1 MKRVTLHPHGLS
13 LRSETEPLPLYAGA
27 MHYFRNDPKS
37 WPRALDAMKAM
48 GLRIVDIYVPWAVHE
63 VEKGI
68 FDFGTRFPNLDV
80 ARFLALIHERNM
92 KAIVRPGPHI
102 NAELTYFGL
111 PERVVWDPNC
121 QARTPKGNPVV
132 LPMVPRAFPVPSYAS
147 DVFFE
152 ETRTWLNAVG
162 KALSHFRHPEG
173 PIVMIQIDNEG
184 ALYFRD
190 GPYDQ
195 DYHPDAI
202 RLFREMLREKYGS
215 NEALGH
221 AWADTTLTLESV
233 VPPVRFDAKR
243 ADELTRHIDWIEFHE
258 YLLTRAMRR
267 FRTMIDDAGL
277 GDIPTMHN
285 FPLGE
290 AATALNAGKMADAID
305 LVGLDYYHSATP
317 RHHAAIQKRTTE
329 LSIRCEGH
337 GVPAF
342 GAEMGAGFPPIFA
355 PLDEDDSLYTL
366 MCGLAYGLRGF
377 NLYMAVDR
385 DRWIGAP
392 INVHGEPTPFADRY
406 NELLEALEK
415 VKFHTLT
422 RHTPVRLVIPRALR
436 RLARATHAFGPVPPS
451 AFNILGKGFRESC
464 FEDDFGLG
472 EVPTMAAED
481 YLGTF
486 ERALSARGVPFA
498 YAGGE
503 TFMESTDRAQWV
515 ICATS
520 GGVKADFFEQM
531 QAARKRGALITM
543 GPAVPSRDGSMR
555 PFTHPIETTAIEFEP
570 LGDATRA
577 DALVSKRIE
586 ELKLPTYSV
595 DPDRTHVTLHH
606 DSRGVPKVAFV
617 MNPTSE
623 TLVSHASIPGVAALV
638 DLLGKGDRITKTS
651 ARFEIPLPARTVRIF
666 GID

>member
-1 MKRVTLHPHGLS
+1 MKRVSLHPYGLS
-13 LRSETEPLPLYAGA
+13 LHPTSEPLPLYAGA

-37 WPRALDAMKAM
+37 WPRAIDAMKAM
-48 GLRIVDIYVPWAVHE
+48 GLHIVDIYIPWGVHE

-68 FDFGTRFPNLDV
+68 FDFGSRSPKLDV
-80 ARFLALIHERNM
+80 ARFLSLVHEKGM

-152 ETRTWLNAVG
+152 ETRIWLKAVG
-162 KALSHFRHPEG
+162 KELSHFRHPEG

-215 NEALGH
+215 DEALRH
-221 AWADTTLTLESV
+221 AWADATLTLNEV
-233 VPPVRFDAKR
+233 TPPIRFDAKR

-258 YLLTRAMRR
+258 YLLTRAMGR
-267 FRTMIDDAGL
+267 FRTMIEEAGL
-277 GDIPTMHN
+277 GEIPTMHN

-290 AATALNAGKMADAID
+290 AATALNAGKMATAID

-317 RHHAAIQKRTTE
+317 RHHEAIQKRTTE
-329 LSIRCEGH
+329 LAIRCEGH
-337 GVPAF
+337 KVPAF

-355 PLDEDDSLYTL
+355 PLDEEDSLYTL
-366 MCGLAYGLRGF
+366 MCALAYGLRGF

-385 DRWIGAP
+385 DRWVGAP

-406 NELLEALEK
+406 NALLEALEK

-422 RHTPVRLVIPRALR
+422 RHAPVRLMVPRALR

-464 FEDDFGLG
+464 FEDNFGLG

-481 YLGTF
+481 YLATF

-498 YAGGE
+498 YAGGG
-503 TFMESTDRAQWV
+503 TFLESTDHAQWV

-543 GPAVPSRDGSMR
+543 GPTVPSRDGSMR

-586 ELKLPTYSV
+586 ELQLPTYSV
-595 DPDRTHVTLHH
+595 DPDRTFVTIHH

-617 MNPTSE
+617 MNPHAE
-623 TLVSHASIPGVAALV
+623 TILSHASIPGVTSLT
-638 DLLGKGDRITKTS
+638 DLLGKNERIGKTS
-651 ARFEIPLPARTVRIF
+651 GRFEIPIPARTVRIF
-666 GID
+666 EID